1 MTVMP
6 GQSWR
11 FKGARPWSHSVHL
24 SIGVPPSAIGDAP
37 NLEVPEVVSAIGVV
51 CGRKRA
57 QGGKVALGVTLP
69 DVHGQIRNGASVLFV
84 ETQRARAEGTIRS
97 HERLVDRFF
106 DSRADASGRQLRPP

>member
-1 MTVMP
+1 MP

-24 SIGVPPSAIGDAP
+24 STGVPPSAIGHAP
-37 NLEVPEVVSAIGVV
+37 NLEVLEVISAIGVV

-69 DVHGQIRNGASVLFV
+69 DVDGQIRDGASVLFV
-84 ETQRARAEGTIRS
+84 
-97 HERLVDRFF
+97 
-106 DSRADASGRQLRPP
+106 